1 MDISILMENTIL
13 ALLVGVFASYIG
25 GALFRNNESVISG
38 VIALVALSV
47 ALVNSWMMLPAL
59 MSGVQT
65 IAAFGFLV
73 LNVDLL
79 GWIVAQTGLVLT
91 LIVTLYSISYMDE
104 DSGTSKFFP
113 LLLLLITSVLGL
125 VFGSDLFNLYV
136 FFELLSI
143 TSFTLV
149 AFRKKQW
156 DPVEAGI
163 KFLVMSSMG
172 SAMILLGIALVYKD
186 FGQLDLTT
194 LYTLTSTG
202 AVQQWWLPVALFTV
216 GFGIKAAM
224 FPLHTWLPDAHAE
237 APSGISAMLS
247 GIVIEAGF
255 FVMFRVLLAIGST
268 FPWGMM
274 LVWFALL
281 TMTAG
286 NIMALTQS
294 SMKRML
300 AYSSVAQMGYILL
313 GVGIAV
319 AYNAPAGGTGGIF
332 HIVTHAFMKG
342 LAFLCAGAIIHRIGS
357 GKIEDMHGVAW
368 KMPVTGLAFTIAV
381 LSLAGVP
388 PFSGFMSK
396 LLIYKSG
403 IQAATTVGWA
413 VSLIAI
419 FNSVLSLGYYLPAVG
434 TLYSKDTTA
443 ASTKAKEV
451 PFMMSSMLV
460 VLALVTIYLGVMPD
474 PVRSWAAQAVSM
486 LQGGF

>member
-25 GALFRNNESVISG
+25 GALFRNNERVISG

-149 AFRKKQW
+149 AFRKDQW

-163 KFLVMSSMG
+163 KFLVMSATG
-172 SAMILLGIALVYKD
+172 SAMILLGVALVYMN
-186 FGQLDLTT
+186 FGSLDLKVIYQMIAANPAGG
-194 LYTLTSTG
+194 L
-202 AVQQWWLPVALFTV
+202 WLPLSLFTV
-216 GFGIKAAM
+216 VFGIKAAI

-247 GIVIEAGF
+247 GIVIEVGLFA
-255 FVMFRVLLAIGST
+255 LLRIMLSMGASL
-268 FPWGMM
+268 PWGKMFII
-274 LVWFALL
+274 FAVL

-286 NIMALTQS
+286 NIMALTQKS
-294 SMKRML
+294 LKRML
-300 AYSSVAQMGYILL
+300 AYSSVAQMGYIVLGL
-313 GVGIAV
+313 GVGIHYGIA
-319 AYNAPAGGTGGIF
+319 AGTTGGIF
-332 HIVTHAFMKG
+332 HIITHAFMKG
-342 LAFLCAGAIIHRIGS
+342 L
-357 GKIEDMHGVAW
+357 
-368 KMPVTGLAFTIAV
+368 
-381 LSLAGVP
+381 
-388 PFSGFMSK
+388 
-396 LLIYKSG
+396 
-403 IQAATTVGWA
+403 
-413 VSLIAI
+413 
-419 FNSVLSLGYYLPAVG
+419 
-434 TLYSKDTTA
+434 
-443 ASTKAKEV
+443 
-451 PFMMSSMLV
+451 
-460 VLALVTIYLGVMPD
+460 
-474 PVRSWAAQAVSM
+474 
-486 LQGGF
+486 